1 MTKRFSIFTA
11 FALILTVGAF
21 AKDKGPIS
29 TTISAPMDAVKAAA
43 VTRALKAGFLLDTEG
58 QFQLVFARN
67 MSGGQQVLVQTL
79 ASPSA
84 CSDIHPRHIITL
96 AVAPGDQL
104 TVVAQ
109 YEYEHAGPFCRSVR
123 EPITDGKVRSQLEK
137 FLADI
142 KADAEAPK
150 TAPTTK

>member
-1 MTKRFSIFTA
+1 MKTIKVL
-11 FALILTVGAF
+11 ALILISIAAF
-21 AKDKGPIS
+21 AKDKGPVTM
-29 TTISAPMDAVKAAA
+29 TTQAPIEAVKAAA

-67 MSGGQQVLVQTL
+67 MSGGQQLLVQTL
-79 ASPSA
+79 ASPTA
-84 CSDIHPRHIITL
+84 CSDIRPRHIITL

-142 KADAEAPK
+142 KADAETPK
-150 TAPTTK
+150 TAPAAK